1 MAEAGRRRGCRR
13 RRFRGGERAEARPQR
28 PGAGGG
34 GPPARVR
41 EEARPR
47 RGAGGGAS
55 PARLREEARPRRG
68 VGVVV
73 DTAAGSSRSGV
84 GGAPRGEGGRGAVLC
99 VEPGGRRTKVCA
111 E

>member
-1 MAEAGRRRGCRR
+1 
-13 RRFRGGERAEARPQR
+13 
-28 PGAGGG
+28 
-34 GPPARVR
+34 
-41 EEARPR
+41 
-47 RGAGGGAS
+47 
-55 PARLREEARPRRG
+55 

-73 DTAAGSSRSGV
+73 DAAAGSSRSGV